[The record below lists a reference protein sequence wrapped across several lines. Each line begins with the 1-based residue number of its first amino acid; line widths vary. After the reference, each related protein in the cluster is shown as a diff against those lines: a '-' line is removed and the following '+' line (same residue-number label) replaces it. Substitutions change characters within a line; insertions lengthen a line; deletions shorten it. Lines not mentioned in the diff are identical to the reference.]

1 MPLYE
6 HVFLAR
12 QDVSQA
18 QVETM
23 TKEFSDIITAGGGKI
38 TKTEYW
44 GLKGLGYKIKKS
56 RKAHYSL
63 LNIDSPPAA
72 VAEMERLMGLAPD
85 VLRFITIKV
94 EAHET
99 EPSIMMRKQDREERG
114 DRGGFGG
121 GDRGGREGGG
131 GRSFGGG
138 DRGGR
143 EGGGGGGGF
152 RGPREGGAGAGAG
165 GGFRGDREGA
175 STFRPRP
182 PRDDAPRPPRD
193 DAPRPPRDDA
203 PRPPRDAGAPGDAP
217 RPPRDAGPAGAGASD
232 APRAP
237 RPPRP
242 PRNDNPGS
250 EG

>member
-12 QDVSQA
+12 QDVSKQ

-23 TKEFSDIITAGGGKI
+23 TKEFSDIITNGGGKI

-85 VLRFITIKV
+85 VLRFLTVKV
-94 EAHET
+94 EEHET

-114 DRGGFGG
+114 ERGGFGG
-121 GDRGGREGGG
+121 GDRGGDRGGRGFGGGG
-131 GRSFGGG
+131 GR
-138 DRGGR
+138 
-143 EGGGGGGGF
+143 EGGGGGF

-165 GGFRGDREGA
+165 GGFRGDRDAG
-175 STFRPRP
+175 STFRARP
-182 PRDDAPRPPRD
+182 PRE
-193 DAPRPPRDDA
+193 
-203 PRPPRDAGAPGDAP
+203 GDAP
-217 RPPRDAGPAGAGASD
+217 RPPRDAAAGAGD
-232 APRAP
+232 APRGP
-237 RPPRP
+237 RPPRA